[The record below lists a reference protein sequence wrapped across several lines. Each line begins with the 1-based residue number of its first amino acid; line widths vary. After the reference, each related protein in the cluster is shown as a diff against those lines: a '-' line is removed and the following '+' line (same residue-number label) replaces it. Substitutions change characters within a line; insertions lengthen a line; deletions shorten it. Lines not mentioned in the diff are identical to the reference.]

1 MVVMLFLLF
10 VLGWLSALLGENVL
24 KEVLE
29 VDTVLWALLVKLW
42 LKSLAYRC
50 EHFMHMFFVRY

>member
-1 MVVMLFLLF
+1 MVMLFVLF

-29 VDTVLWALLVKLW
+29 VDTVKLVKQ
-42 LKSLAYRC
+42 
-50 EHFMHMFFVRY
+50 